1 VKQRLITVLIFA
13 LVVSAAASVLI
24 YRLIN
29 SQITANTKAGTR
41 VLMAAR
47 NLERGDLI
55 KDADIKVADWGGTVP
70 AGAIMKPEDAIG
82 RGVIEPIYMGEPIVE
97 SRIAAR
103 GAGAGLAAI
112 IPPGMRAVAVRVN
125 DVAGVAGF
133 VTPGMRV
140 DILLAGNPPGE
151 KTNVGTQTKTLLQNV
166 EVLSAG
172 QNIQKD
178 NEGKPVSVPI
188 VNLLVTPEQA
198 EVMSLAS
205 NEERI
210 QMILRNPTDK
220 EDSKTRGTA
229 VEYLFNGVNGM
240 PGPQV
245 APKQVAVKRAAPKP
259 PPPPPVAAAKP
270 EPPKVVPPIIVEVI
284 HGSRRADA
292 KFQPENDTK
301 ASEAK
306 Q

>member
-1 VKQRLITVLIFA
+1 MKQRLVSVLIFA

-29 SQITANTKAGTR
+29 SQITANAKPGNR
-41 VLMAAR
+41 VLMASR

-55 KDADIKVADWGGTVP
+55 KDTDIKVADWGGTVP
-70 AGAIMKPEDAIG
+70 QGAIMKPEDAIG
-82 RGVIEPIYMGEPIVE
+82 RGVIEPIYLGEPIVE

-133 VTPGMRV
+133 VTPGMHV
-140 DILLAGNPPGE
+140 DILLAGTPPGNSGS
-151 KTNVGTQTKTLLQNV
+151 KNVGTLTKTLLQNV

-220 EDSKTRGTA
+220 EASKTRGTA
-229 VEYLFNGVNGM
+229 VEYLFNGVDGM

-245 APKQVAVKRAAPKP
+245 APKEVAVKRAAPKP
-259 PPPPPVAAAKP
+259 PPPPPPAKP
-270 EPPKVVPPIIVEVI
+270 EPPKVVPPVIVEVI
-284 HGSRRADA
+284 HGSRRADT
-292 KFQPENDTK
+292 KFQPENDSK

>member
-24 YRLIN
+24 YRLVN
-29 SQITANTKAGTR
+29 SQVASSAKTGTQ
-41 VLMAAR
+41 VLMAAH
-47 NLERGDLI
+47 NLGRGDLI
-55 KDADIKVADWGGTVP
+55 KEADIKVADWGGTVP
-70 AGAIMKPEDAIG
+70 QGAIMKAEDAIG
-82 RGVIEPIYMGEPIVE
+82 RGVIEPIYVGEPIVE
-97 SRIAAR
+97 SRIAPR

-140 DILLAGNPPGE
+140 DILLAGNPPGN
-151 KTNVGTQTKTLLQNV
+151 TSNVGTVTKTLLQNV
-166 EVLSAG
+166 EILSAG

-229 VEYLFNGVNGM
+229 VEYLLNGVDGM
-240 PGPQV
+240 PGPQA
-245 APKQVAVKRAAPKP
+245 APKKVVAVKREAPKP
-259 PPPPPVAAAKP
+259 PPPPPPAAKP

-292 KFQPENDTK
+292 KFQPETDNK

>member
-1 VKQRLITVLIFA
+1 
-13 LVVSAAASVLI
+13 
-24 YRLIN
+24 
-29 SQITANTKAGTR
+29 
-41 VLMAAR
+41 
-47 NLERGDLI
+47 
-55 KDADIKVADWGGTVP
+55 
-70 AGAIMKPEDAIG
+70 
-82 RGVIEPIYMGEPIVE
+82 VIEPIYLGEPIVE
-97 SRIAAR
+97 SRVAAK

-140 DILLAGNPPGE
+140 DILLAGNPPGN
-151 KTNVGTQTKTLLQNV
+151 TNTVGTVTKTLLQNV

-220 EDSKTRGTA
+220 EESKTRGTA
-229 VEYLFNGVNGM
+229 VEYLFNGVDGM
-240 PGPQV
+240 PGPKT
-245 APKQVAVKRAAPKP
+245 APKAVAAKRAAPKP
-259 PPPPPVAAAKP
+259 PPPPVAAKAEPVKP
-270 EPPKVVPPIIVEVI
+270 PPPPIIVEVI

-292 KFQPENDTK
+292 KFEPENNTK

>member
-1 VKQRLITVLIFA
+1 MKQRLVSVLIFA

-29 SQITANTKAGTR
+29 SQITANAKPGNQ
-41 VLMAAR
+41 VLTATR

-55 KDADIKVADWGGTVP
+55 KDTDIKVADWGGAVP
-70 AGAIMKPEDAIG
+70 QGAIMKPEDAIG
-82 RGVIEPIYMGEPIVE
+82 RGVIEPVYMGEPIVE

-140 DILLAGNPPGE
+140 DILLAGNPPSQ
-151 KTNVGTQTKTLLQNV
+151 KSNVGTQTKTLLQNV

-220 EDSKTRGTA
+220 DASKTRGTA
-229 VEYLFNGVNGM
+229 IEYLFNGVDGM

-245 APKQVAVKRAAPKP
+245 SPKQVAVKRAAPQP
-259 PPPPPVAAAKP
+259 PPPPPPAAKP
-270 EPPKVVPPIIVEVI
+270 EPVPTPPPIIVEVI

-292 KFQPENDTK
+292 KFQPETENK

>member
-1 VKQRLITVLIFA
+1 MKQRLITVLIFA

-29 SQITANTKAGTR
+29 SQITASAKPGNR

-55 KDADIKVADWGGTVP
+55 KDVDIKVAEWGGALP
-70 AGAIMKPEDAIG
+70 PGAILKPEDAIG

-97 SRIAAR
+97 SRVAAK

-140 DILLAGNPPGE
+140 DILLAGNPPGNSN
-151 KTNVGTQTKTLLQNV
+151 TVGTVTKTLLQNV

-220 EDSKTRGTA
+220 EESKTRGTA
-229 VEYLFNGVNGM
+229 VEYLFNGVDGM
-240 PGPQV
+240 PGAKT
-245 APKQVAVKRAAPKP
+245 APKAVAAKRAAPKP
-259 PPPPPVAAAKP
+259 PPPPVAAKAEPVKP
-270 EPPKVVPPIIVEVI
+270 PPPPIIVEVI

-292 KFQPENDTK
+292 KFEPENNTK

>member
-29 SQITANTKAGTR
+29 SQITASAKPGNR

-55 KDADIKVADWGGTVP
+55 KDADIKVADWGGALP
-70 AGAIMKPEDAIG
+70 PGAILKPEDAIG
-82 RGVIEPIYMGEPIVE
+82 RGVIEPIYLGEPIVE
-97 SRIAAR
+97 SRVAAK

-140 DILLAGNPPGE
+140 DILLAGNPPGN
-151 KTNVGTQTKTLLQNV
+151 TSSVGTVTKTLLQNV

-220 EDSKTRGTA
+220 EESKTRGTA
-229 VEYLFNGVNGM
+229 VEYLFNGVDGM
-240 PGPQV
+240 PGPKT
-245 APKQVAVKRAAPKP
+245 APKAVAAKRAAPKP
-259 PPPPPVAAAKP
+259 PPPPVAAKAEPVKP
-270 EPPKVVPPIIVEVI
+270 PPPPIIVEVI

-292 KFQPENDTK
+292 KFEPENNTK

>member
-1 VKQRLITVLIFA
+1 
-13 LVVSAAASVLI
+13 
-24 YRLIN
+24 
-29 SQITANTKAGTR
+29 
-41 VLMAAR
+41 MAAR
-47 NLERGDLI
+47 SLGRGDLI
-55 KDADIKVADWGGTVP
+55 KEADIKVADWGGTVP
-70 AGAIMKPEDAIG
+70 QGAIMKAEDAIG
-82 RGVIEPIYMGEPIVE
+82 RGVIEPIYVGEPIVE
-97 SRIAAR
+97 SRIAPR

-140 DILLAGNPPGE
+140 DILLAGNPPGN
-151 KTNVGTQTKTLLQNV
+151 TSNVGTVTKTLLQNV
-166 EVLSAG
+166 EILSAG

-220 EDSKTRGTA
+220 EASKTRGTA
-229 VEYLFNGVNGM
+229 VEYLFNGVDGM

-245 APKQVAVKRAAPKP
+245 APKKVVAVKREAPKP
-259 PPPPPVAAAKP
+259 PPPPPAAKP

-292 KFQPENDTK
+292 KFQPETDTK

>member
-1 VKQRLITVLIFA
+1 
-13 LVVSAAASVLI
+13 
-24 YRLIN
+24 
-29 SQITANTKAGTR
+29 
-41 VLMAAR
+41 
-47 NLERGDLI
+47 
-55 KDADIKVADWGGTVP
+55 
-70 AGAIMKPEDAIG
+70 MKPEDAIG

-97 SRIAAR
+97 SRIAAK

-140 DILLAGNPPGE
+140 DILLAGTPPGSAS
-151 KTNVGTQTKTLLQNV
+151 NVGTLTKTLLQNV

-172 QNIQKD
+172 QNLQKD

-220 EDSKTRGTA
+220 ESSKTRGTA
-229 VEYLFNGVNGM
+229 VEYLFNGVDGM
-240 PGPQV
+240 PGPQE
-245 APKQVAVKRAAPKP
+245 APKKVAAKRAAPKLSP
-259 PPPPPVAAAKP
+259 PPPPPTPVAAKP
-270 EPPKVVPPIIVEVI
+270 EPPKVVPPLVVEVI
-284 HGSRRADA
+284 HGSRRTEA
-292 KFQPENDTK
+292 KFEPENDSK

>member
-29 SQITANTKAGTR
+29 SQITASAKPGNR

-55 KDADIKVADWGGTVP
+55 KDADIKVAEWGGALP
-70 AGAIMKPEDAIG
+70 PGAILKPEDAIG
-82 RGVIEPIYMGEPIVE
+82 RGVIEPIYLGEPIVE
-97 SRIAAR
+97 SRVAAK

-140 DILLAGNPPGE
+140 DILLAGNPPGN
-151 KTNVGTQTKTLLQNV
+151 TNTVGTVTKTLLQNV

-220 EDSKTRGTA
+220 EESKTRGTA
-229 VEYLFNGVNGM
+229 VEYLFNGVDGM
-240 PGPQV
+240 PGPKT
-245 APKQVAVKRAAPKP
+245 APKAVAAKRAAPKP
-259 PPPPPVAAAKP
+259 PPPPVAAKAEPVKP
-270 EPPKVVPPIIVEVI
+270 PPPPIIVEVI

-292 KFQPENDTK
+292 KFEPENNTK